1 MDYPVDSGLA
11 LHLINSLIEADFDIA
26 QSRYLNE
33 ESGGHVGPIGY
44 IGNQWNTSKRPYG
57 LVHAYEFVCERIM
70 RESGTPIVPITLN
83 TCYPPNQITPRRC
96 YALGRAVLRAIE
108 DWTSPKRVAVLG
120 SGGLSHFVVDEELD
134 RMVLDL
140 MRNRNAEGIAS
151 LPLERMNS
159 ATSEIR
165 NWIAAAGAL
174 EHLDMEVVE
183 YVAAR
188 RTPAGTGGGWGFA
201 RWR

>member
-1 MDYPVDSGLA
+1 
-11 LHLINSLIEADFDIA
+11 
-26 QSRYLNE
+26 
-33 ESGGHVGPIGY
+33 
-44 IGNQWNTSKRPYG
+44 
-57 LVHAYEFVCERIM
+57 
-70 RESGTPIVPITLN
+70 
-83 TCYPPNQITPRRC
+83 
-96 YALGRAVLRAIE
+96 
-108 DWTSPKRVAVLG
+108 
-120 SGGLSHFVVDEELD
+120 
-134 RMVLDL
+134 MVLDL